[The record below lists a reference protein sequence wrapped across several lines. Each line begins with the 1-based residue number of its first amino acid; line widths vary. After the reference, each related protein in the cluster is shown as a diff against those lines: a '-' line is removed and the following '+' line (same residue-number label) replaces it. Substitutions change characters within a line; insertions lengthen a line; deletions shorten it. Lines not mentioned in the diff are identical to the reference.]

1 MFLACLNNNIMK
13 LIYKIIIGII
23 ATFIVL
29 LIAGYFY
36 LNSLGIDY
44 LKKDYHPT
52 EEDFAELSKETNIP
66 IDCFYR
72 IKPEFQEDEIQ
83 KGLPNV
89 AVFKDSTQQLFIGT
103 CYEDFPF
110 FLDTFYARKKQFK
123 NEKNNYIFNERTLN
137 DRLNDIV
144 SLSQNSF
151 LVSEK
156 KYHVVYY
163 FPFMANKKN
172 IPIMK
177 GMYAK
182 YKDSVQY
189 FFVNIDQFE
198 SQNK

>member
-1 MFLACLNNNIMK
+1 MK
-13 LIYKIIIGII
+13 LIYKIIIGIFVI
-23 ATFIVL
+23 FIVL

-52 EEDFAELSKETNIP
+52 KEDFVELSNETKVP

-72 IKPEFQEDEIQ
+72 IKPEFQEVEIQ

-89 AVFKDSTQQLFIGT
+89 AVFNESSQQLFIGT

-110 FLDTFYARKKQFK
+110 FLDTFYARKKQLK
-123 NEKNNYIFNERTLN
+123 NDKNNFILNERTLK
-137 DRLNDIV
+137 DRVKDIV

-177 GMYAK
+177 EMYAK
-182 YKDSVQY
+182 YKDSVQF